1 VQNIILKPGASFAVN
16 AIRIFVAVIVFACLL
31 WVVIG
36 LISLRFD
43 IATLPTLIN
52 LLWSQ
57 LIIFGIMA
65 AIFTNAYVMRTH
77 EERGTGGHPLLRYLP
92 TIWAALMSVGMAMLI
107 VQIWTDY
114 KTGPNFAL
122 KIMYSLICVGSCGTY
137 GGLVSL
143 VRIEPNPV
151 YATLRYA
158 MYALAFLVG
167 VETLDAL
174 WTVAYLS
181 SDDTGA
187 RFGWI
192 ALTVGIVAGVFGIV
206 GLVVYETSHK
216 TEKGRTIGMIAYAAL
231 GMVGFSVA
239 VFALWGALD
248 AGAMRFVL
256 GAATVLTIATIALW
270 MLRNFYINSLDTD
283 TPEDTPPSKSNA
295 DDESSDSAGAAQIR
309 ETTQG
314 SLPTG
319 QSL

>member
-1 VQNIILKPGASFAVN
+1 MQQILKPGASFAVN

-43 IATLPTLIN
+43 IATLPTLLN

-65 AIFTNAYVMRTH
+65 AIFTNTYVMRTY
-77 EERGTGGHPLLRYLP
+77 EEREIGGNPLLRYLP
-92 TIWAALMSVGMAMLI
+92 AIWAALMSIGMAMLI

-114 KTGPNFAL
+114 KTGPNFVL

-137 GGLVSL
+137 GGLISL

-174 WTVAYLS
+174 WTVAHLS
-181 SDDTGA
+181 SDDTGE

-192 ALTVGIVAGVFGIV
+192 ALTVGIVAVVFGIV
-206 GLVVYETSHK
+206 GLVAYETSHK
-216 TEKGRTIGMIAYAAL
+216 TEKGRIIGMIAYAAL
-231 GMVGFSVA
+231 GLIGFSIA
-239 VFALWGALD
+239 VFILWDALE

-270 MLRNFYINSLDTD
+270 MLRTFYANPLDAD
-283 TPEDTPPSKSNA
+283 APEDAPPSATDSV
-295 DDESSDSAGAAQIR
+295 DESGDSDGLAQTIQTAR
-309 ETTQG
+309 DA
-314 SLPTG
+314 LPR
-319 QSL
+319 S

>member
-1 VQNIILKPGASFAVN
+1 MQNIILKPGAGFALN

-43 IATLPTLIN
+43 IATLPTLLN

-65 AIFTNAYVMRTH
+65 AIFTNTYVMRAY
-77 EERGTGGHPLLRYLP
+77 EERDIGGPPLLRYLP
-92 TIWAALMSVGMAMLI
+92 TIWAALMSVGMTMLI

-137 GGLVSL
+137 GGLISL

-151 YATLRYA
+151 YAALRYA

-192 ALTVGIVAGVFGIV
+192 ALTVGIVAAVFGIV
-206 GLVVYETSHK
+206 GLVVHETSHK
-216 TEKGRTIGMIAYAAL
+216 TEKGRVIGMISYAAL
-231 GMVGFSVA
+231 GLVGFSIA
-239 VFALWGALD
+239 VFILWDALD

-270 MLRNFYINSLDTD
+270 MLRTFYANPLDAD
-283 TPEDTPPSKSNA
+283 APEDTPPTTRESDNA
-295 DDESSDSAGAAQIR
+295 DIDDTADAAQP
-309 ETTQG
+309 TQTAQNV
-314 SLPTG
+314 LPQG
-319 QSL
+319 